1 VRLRNVGYSLRN
13 VRAMIDAVAPEA
25 VETYTILT
33 GLLGQIAGTLK
44 LADVITPMGNTLV
57 SNVPGPDHRLYLKG
71 APLLEMHPMS
81 TLPAT
86 HLLNITL
93 FSYAGTLYFGLIA
106 TDALPNLGRLAAYV
120 DEEIAALEA
129 AVGIA

>member
-1 VRLRNVGYSLRN
+1 
-13 VRAMIDAVAPEA
+13 
-25 VETYTILT
+25 
-33 GLLGQIAGTLK
+33 
-44 LADVITPMGNTLV
+44 
-57 SNVPGPDHRLYLKG
+57 
-71 APLLEMHPMS
+71 MHPVS

-120 DEEIAALEA
+120 EEEIATLEA
-129 AVGIA
+129 AVGITA

>member
-1 VRLRNVGYSLRN
+1 MVKASDFDSDMRGFESFL
-13 VRAMIDAVAPEA
+13 PC
-25 VETYTILT
+25 
-33 GLLGQIAGTLK
+33 
-44 LADVITPMGNTLV
+44 
-57 SNVPGPDHRLYLKG
+57 HLKG
-71 APLLEMHPMS
+71 APLLEMHPVS

-120 DEEIAALEA
+120 EDEIAALER
-129 AVGIA
+129 AVGL